1 MRFKQ
6 YLTELTNIE
15 TGQAIQAHEPTG
27 EASVALTNPKVRME
41 INYRLVNELYEPFL
55 SPEAGI
61 QRIRKVLHRY
71 SLDLPALYDADPE
84 GDEIVIAVDQFG
96 DPLGDDVFSVT
107 NWDAYNKTPDDDDED
122 GKKDTQYSVYIL
134 YYLTDEGHYEF
145 YAEVGDDNRMEELTS
160 DEGEIE
166 EE

>member
-6 YLTELTNIE
+6 YMAELTNIE
-15 TGQAIQAHEPTG
+15 NGQAIQAHEPTG
-27 EASVALTNPKVRME
+27 EGSIAITNPKIRME

-61 QRIRKVLHRY
+61 QKIRKVLHRHG
-71 SLDLPALYDADPE
+71 LDLPALYDADPE
-84 GDEIVIAVDQFG
+84 GDEIIFELDQFG
-96 DPLGDDVFSVT
+96 LEGLES
-107 NWDAYNKTPDDDDED
+107 NL
-122 GKKDTQYSVYIL
+122 YIL

-145 YAEVGDDNRMEELTS
+145 YAEVGDENRMEELTS

>member
-15 TGQAIQAHEPTG
+15 NGQAIQAHEPTG
-27 EASVALTNPKVRME
+27 EGSIAITNPKIRME

-61 QRIRKVLHRY
+61 QKIRKVLHRFGF
-71 SLDLPALYDADPE
+71 DMPALYDADPE
-84 GDEIVIAVDQFG
+84 GDEIIFELDQFG
-96 DPLGDDVFSVT
+96 LEGLDSNL
-107 NWDAYNKTPDDDDED
+107 
-122 GKKDTQYSVYIL
+122 YIL

-145 YAEVGDDNRMEELTS
+145 YAEVGDDDRMEELTS
-160 DEGEIE
+160 DEGETE

>member
-15 TGQAIQAHEPTG
+15 NGQAIQAHEPTG
-27 EASVALTNPKVRME
+27 EGSIAITNPKIRME

-61 QRIRKVLHRY
+61 QKIRKVLHRFGF
-71 SLDLPALYDADPE
+71 DMPALYDAEPE
-84 GDEIVIAVDQFG
+84 GDEIIFELDQFG
-96 DPLGDDVFSVT
+96 LEGLES
-107 NWDAYNKTPDDDDED
+107 NL
-122 GKKDTQYSVYIL
+122 YIL

-145 YAEVGDDNRMEELTS
+145 YAEVGDENRMEELTS
-160 DEGEIE
+160 DEEIDE